1 MAKHTDNIF
10 LKGNSL
16 EQECAQKWYDLLMT
30 RQPVTRKM
38 ALAACCKDYPLDYF
52 EGRSI
57 TKQHLIPQEYN
68 ILHKL
73 EGVIVPVINA
83 INNRVPG
90 GVQDNGKSKGK
101 VYQYVG
107 AIDNPLADLRYA
119 GPIKDI
125 ETYWQF
131 CLDSSGFFP
140 MSWLEHFFGRTMT
153 LLDIREQKGSGEAFM
168 KSSLD
173 SNAQKGIE
181 LLPLLYEAIR
191 DKMVIRFD
199 YKDFEHDVC
208 VRTIHPQFLYEY
220 NGRWFLCGRDADHPE
235 WEMTYIALDRIAGEI
250 RNVPAREV
258 PYTAAF
264 PGFYE
269 EHFRHLV
276 GLTPVLIG
284 DDGKEAVEARGK
296 VYDVR
301 VRAHTKYMYGVLTTK
316 KLHPLQH
323 TIVEWGEHA
332 DGKYGEVEIPVRL
345 NREFFGRILQL
356 GAALEI
362 VGPAEVRSIMQGYV
376 DDMYAR
382 YH

>member
-1 MAKHTDNIF
+1 MAKHINNIF
-10 LKGNSL
+10 FKGNS
-16 EQECAQKWYDLLMT
+16 QEDTCAQKWYDLLIT

-38 ALAACCKDYPLDYF
+38 ALAACCGYPLDHF
-52 EGRSI
+52 DNKPV
-57 TKQHLIPQEYN
+57 TKSRLNSQEYN
-68 ILHKL
+68 IYHKL
-73 EGVIVPVINA
+73 EGVIKPVIDA
-83 INNRVPG
+83 INGRVPG
-90 GVQDNGKSKGK
+90 GVWNNGKSKGK
-101 VYQYVG
+101 VFQYVG
-107 AIDNPLADLRYA
+107 TIDNPLADLRYA

-140 MSWLEHFFGRTMT
+140 MSWLEYFFGHTMT
-153 LLDIREQKGSGEAFM
+153 LLDIKEQKGSGEAFM

-173 SNAQKGIE
+173 SNAQKGMD

-191 DKMVIRFD
+191 GKMVIRFD
-199 YKDFEHDVC
+199 YQDFAHEAC

-220 NGRWFLCGRDADHPE
+220 NGRWTLCGRDADHPE
-235 WEMTYIALDRIAGEI
+235 WEMTYIALDRIVGEI

-258 PYTAAF
+258 PYMAAF

-284 DDGKEAVEARGK
+284 DDGREAVEARGR

-301 VRAHTKYMYGVLTTK
+301 VRAHTKYIYGVLTTK

-323 TIVEWGEHA
+323 TVVEWGEHA

-362 VGPAEVRSIMQGYV
+362 VGPAEVREYMREYV
-376 DDMYAR
+376 DHLYAR